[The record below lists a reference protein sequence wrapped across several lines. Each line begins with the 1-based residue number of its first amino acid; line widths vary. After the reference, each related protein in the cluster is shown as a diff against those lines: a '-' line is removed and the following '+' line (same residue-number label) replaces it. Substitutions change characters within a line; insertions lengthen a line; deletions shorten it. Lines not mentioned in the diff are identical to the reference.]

1 MALQIPQKG
10 KSYFFAFT
18 TVLLLAGCGMS
29 ESERSDL
36 AKVTCSVMG
45 ESRNMD
51 SAFRVKEM
59 NAARE
64 KLGGEV
70 YLKGDS
76 VIKESLEYGL
86 CEELVLDDARY
97 PELVAQEII
106 TAATD
111 RMMAAADERRLKK
124 EKAEKARLARLEVEE
139 FKRKAER
146 KLADERRK
154 KAEEA
159 RLADEKLA
167 RERKKIADQKAEE
180 ARLAAEEKAKKERLA
195 AEKAA
200 EAQRLADSKPT
211 IVETFHSNGELASVK
226 HYQAKIDGGKQ
237 HGVSR
242 SFYENGD
249 LESEVNWLNGKKE
262 GPYKSFYSGGA
273 IRWEEY
279 YLNGKLE
286 GLQIGYEKEGIKDLA
301 QFANGQRHGLQ
312 YQRWGSGFTQFSSSC
327 YYRGERVSDKTFM
340 VSKKVRTTG
349 QIEDDY
355 CKKYWPK
362 D

>member
-10 KSYFFAFT
+10 KNYFFAFT

-167 RERKKIADQKAEE
+167 RERKKIADQKAKE
-180 ARLAAEEKAKKERLA
+180 ARLAAEEKAKEKAEEERLA
-195 AEKAA
+195 AERAA

-211 IVETFHSNGELASVK
+211 IVETFHDNGALASVK

-237 HGVSR
+237 TGVEKK
-242 SFYENGD
+242 FNGRG
-249 LESEVNWLNGKKE
+249 LLIEESNFVEGKRE
-262 GPYKSFYSGGA
+262 GTRTVWHVSGA
-273 IRWEEY
+273 TVSHISQY
-279 YLNGKLE
+279 ADGK
-286 GLQIGYEKEGIKDLA
+286 
-301 QFANGQRHGLQ
+301 RHGL
-312 YQRWGSGFTQFSSSC
+312 YISWPIYPPNAKPDYVSC
-327 YYRGERVSDKTFM
+327 FYRGKGLEKRIRVSKE
-340 VSKKVRTTG
+340 VRTERRIKG
-349 QIEDDY
+349 DE
-355 CKKYWPK
+355 CEKFWPK